1 MPQLRAMPDLAQEMD
16 EMQAA
21 IQRCKAIVTGI
32 LLSAGEVRGEAPEVT
47 SVGGFLDDAVE
58 EWRASRT
65 AAGLVYENH
74 FGADLPIVAD
84 PALEQ
89 VLANVLDNAQEVSP
103 DHVRLRATRQD
114 EQLVLE
120 VSDRGPGFAPEM
132 LRQLGKPYQSSK
144 ERQGGGLGLF
154 LVVNVVRKLG
164 GSVAARNRPEGGAT
178 VTVTLPLASL
188 ALQREPGHGR

>member
-47 SVGGFLDDAVE
+47 SVGDFLDDVVE

-65 AAGLVYENH
+65 ATGLVYENH

-103 DHVRLRATRQD
+103 HHVRLRATRQD

-120 VSDRGPGFAPEM
+120 VSDHGPGFAPEM

-188 ALQREPGHGR
+188 ALHREPGHGR